1 MVSMRETDWNSDKQ
15 DRKTRFVPRKV
26 NNDVYKVKFF
36 DPFSQQV
43 LIKEQKIKKKHHLES
58 LSWKKKGQEMIKC
71 YFSQR

>member
-15 DRKTRFVPRKV
+15 DLCPEV
-26 NNDVYKVKFF
+26 NNDVDKVKLF

-71 YFSQR
+71 YFSQW